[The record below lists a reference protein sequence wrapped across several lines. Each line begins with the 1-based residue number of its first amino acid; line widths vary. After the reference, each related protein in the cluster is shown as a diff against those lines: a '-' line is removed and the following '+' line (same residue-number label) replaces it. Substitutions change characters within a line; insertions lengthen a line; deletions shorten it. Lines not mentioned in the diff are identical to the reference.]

1 MNKNQEI
8 AIGTKLKYKGKDFA
22 GFKHEHNEMT
32 FLGYDSNGFYGIWVD
47 YHGENKFLSIDDV
60 ELVDNL

>member
-8 AIGTKLKYKGKDFA
+8 AVGTKLKYKGKHFA
-22 GFKHEHNEMT
+22 GFNGDQNDMT

-47 YHGENKFLSIDDV
+47 YQGENKFLNIDDV
-60 ELVDNL
+60 ELTE